1 MPMRMYMIGYVSAL
15 VRALGPAKISSF
27 KLLKA
32 QIIIN
37 SDNDTSQAEEYKNIS
52 NYTPVFYKKNILGK
66 KVN

>member
-15 VRALGPAKISSF
+15 VRALDPAKIYF

-52 NYTPVFYKKNILGK
+52 NHTPVFYKKNILGK
-66 KVN
+66 KS